1 MPAPALR
8 VSQLTHDYGSVRALD
23 QVSFEAPPGRIGLV
37 GANGAGKS
45 TLIKLALG
53 LLAPTD
59 GTIEVLGQDPGLR
72 TRVGYMPEASAL
84 PLDQKAA
91 DFVTYA
97 ARLAGLPSRDARRR
111 ASETLYLVGLD
122 EERFRFIGDFS
133 TGMQQRVKLAQA
145 IVHDPQLVFLDEPTA
160 GLDPDGRESMLELIS
175 RLGEFGTSV
184 VFSTHIIT
192 DIERTCDWVV
202 LLDGGT
208 LLRSSQL
215 EELGSHGV
223 VRLEL
228 HDHAGVVAEALR
240 GQGADVKVEGEVLHI
255 RSADHIYPAIQT
267 AVANAGAGIHILEE
281 ANVTLEEAFFVPAE
295 SEPPPLPGA
304 DS

>member
-1 MPAPALR
+1 MAAPALR
-8 VSQLTHDYGSVRALD
+8 VLQLTHDYGSVRSLAD
-23 QVSFEAPPGRIGLV
+23 VSFDAPPGKIGLV

-45 TLIKLALG
+45 TLIKLSLG
-53 LLAPTD
+53 LLDPTS
-59 GTIEVLGQDPGLR
+59 GSIEVMGADPGAR

-91 DFVTYA
+91 DFVTYTA
-97 ARLAGLPSRDARRR
+97 QLAGLPSRDARRR

-160 GLDPDGRESMLELIS
+160 GLDPEGRESMLELIR
-175 RLGEFGTSV
+175 RLGDFGTSV

-208 LLRSSQL
+208 LLRSSPL

-228 HDHAGVVAEALR
+228 HDHSEEVARLLR
-240 GQGADVKVEGEVLHI
+240 ARGADVKVEGDVLHI
-255 RSADHIYPAIQT
+255 RSFDEIYSAIQSS
-267 AVANAGAGIHILEE
+267 VSQAGAGIHLLEE
-281 ANVTLEEAFFVPAE
+281 ANVTLEEAFFVPS
-295 SEPPPLPGA
+295 SEPPPLPG
-304 DS
+304 SRP

>member
-1 MPAPALR
+1 MPTPALAITD
-8 VSQLTHDYGSVRALD
+8 LTYDYGSVRALD
-23 QVSFEAPPGRIGLV
+23 SVTFEAPSGTIGLV

-53 LLAPTD
+53 LLAPTK
-59 GTIEVLGQDPGLR
+59 GSIQVLGQHPGLR
-72 TRVGYMPEASAL
+72 TRVGYMPETSAL

-97 ARLAGLPSRDARRR
+97 AQLAGLPSRDARRR
-111 ASETLYLVGLD
+111 ASETLFLVGLD

-160 GLDPDGRESMLELIS
+160 GLDPEGRGSMLDLIR
-175 RLGEFGTSV
+175 RLGNFGTSV

-208 LLRSSQL
+208 LLRSSEL

-228 HDHAGVVAEALR
+228 LDHAEDVASALR
-240 GQGADVKVEGEVLHI
+240 QRGADVRVEQQVLHI
-255 RSADHIYPAIQT
+255 RSAEDIYPEIQR
-267 AVANAGAGIHILEE
+267 AVAATGAAIHLLEE
-281 ANVTLEEAFFVPAE
+281 SNVTLEEAFFISPEAK
-295 SEPPPLPGA
+295 PPPLP
-304 DS
+304 DVSS